1 MTNTIL
7 LTIDWRDADSDM
19 PEEQQEKLTQTLF
32 QELRVLDEVENI
44 QRVADPD
51 MPAGGMG
58 ANWLW
63 SVLTAEITVEGLKQV
78 CQDAYERLPG
88 KPLEFTLEVDGKK
101 TTIGAKNVR
110 PDNFD
115 ETLEKLVAAAQ
126 KLKDS

>member
-1 MTNTIL
+1 MTDTIS
-7 LTIDWRDADSDM
+7 LTIDWREADSNM
-19 PEEQQEKLTQTLF
+19 PEEQQEVLTQTLF
-32 QELRVLDEVENI
+32 QELRALDEVEDVK
-44 QRVADPD
+44 RVADPD
-51 MPAGGMG
+51 VPDGGMG

-63 SVLTAEITVEGLKQV
+63 SVLTAEITIEGIKQV

-88 KPLEFTLEVDGKK
+88 KPIEFTLEVDGKK
-101 TTIGAKNVR
+101 ANIGAKNVR